1 MADDVQDEPVVEEDS
16 EETNEAPAEEAP
28 EEAPAE
34 EAPAKSSKPASE
46 DADEEGVQKNKLFVG
61 NLPYR
66 IESAALGEM
75 FAEFGEVQEATIISD
90 KFTGRSKG
98 FGFVVMGDAE
108 QAQKA
113 IKGMDGKDVDGR
125 PLKVNV
131 ARPKRENRD
140 RDFTPRRDY

>member
-1 MADDVQDEPVVEEDS
+1 MADDDVKDPVEEDVV
-16 EETNEAPAEEAP
+16 EADEAPAE
-28 EEAPAE
+28 
-34 EAPAKSSKPASE
+34 KPAPSRD
-46 DADEEGVQKNKLFVG
+46 DAPVEGEQKNKLFVG

-75 FAEFGEVQEATIISD
+75 FAEFGEIQEATVITD

-98 FGFVVMGDAE
+98 FGFVLMGDAE

-113 IKGMDGKDVDGR
+113 IKAMDGKDLDGR

-140 RDFTPRRDY
+140 RDYGPRRDY